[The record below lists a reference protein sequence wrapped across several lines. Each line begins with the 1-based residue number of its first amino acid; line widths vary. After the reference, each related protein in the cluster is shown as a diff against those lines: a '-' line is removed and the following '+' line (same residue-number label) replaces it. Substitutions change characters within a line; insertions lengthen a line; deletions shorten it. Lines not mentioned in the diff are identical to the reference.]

1 MAQLLPL
8 CGHKG
13 GLKQSLSV
21 IFSSSSELGERAG
34 SSEEASG
41 DEQQGKQS
49 LDKENDDEFSGQQ
62 LTKLFTDFD
71 FLDDELDKDTEIG
84 SFGWTSTTELATE
97 GEGEEFSETDGRMS
111 PESESDNLVSAGKDD
126 EASADEEE
134 SDVSWSCVIFTFL
147 TDESV
152 FLFGK
157 IIFYLLSST

>member
-1 MAQLLPL
+1 MLPL

-41 DEQQGKQS
+41 DEQQGKPG
-49 LDKENDDEFSGQQ
+49 DKENEDEFSGQQ

-84 SFGWTSTTELATE
+84 SFGWTSTTELANG
-97 GEGEEFSETDGRMS
+97 GEGEEEFGNENDGRMS
-111 PESESDNLVSAGKDD
+111 PESESDNLASAGKDD

-134 SDVSWSCVIFTFL
+134 SDVSYS
-147 TDESV
+147 
-152 FLFGK
+152 
-157 IIFYLLSST
+157 LS

>member
-49 LDKENDDEFSGQQ
+49 GDNDNDDEFSGQQ

-97 GEGEEFSETDGRMS
+97 EFSETDGRMS

-134 SDVSWSCVIFTFL
+134 SDVS
-147 TDESV
+147 
-152 FLFGK
+152 FLFFSSLLRN
-157 IIFYLLSST
+157 IFINPLSPEHIL

>member
-134 SDVSWSCVIFTFL
+134 SDVSWSCILFAFFTH
-147 TDESV
+147 ESFFFGENC
-152 FLFGK
+152 FLF
-157 IIFYLLSST
+157 IILA

>member
-49 LDKENDDEFSGQQ
+49 IDKENDDEFSGQQ

-71 FLDDELDKDTEIG
+71 FLDDELDKDTEIR
-84 SFGWTSTTELATE
+84 SFGWTSTT
-97 GEGEEFSETDGRMS
+97 
-111 PESESDNLVSAGKDD
+111 VSY
-126 EASADEEE
+126 
-134 SDVSWSCVIFTFL
+134 THL
-147 TDESV
+147 TLPTKRIV
-152 FLFGK
+152 
-157 IIFYLLSST
+157 

>member
-1 MAQLLPL
+1 MPL

-41 DEQQGKQS
+41 DEQTNEKN
-49 LDKENDDEFSGQQ
+49 EDEFSGQQ

-84 SFGWTSTTELATE
+84 SFGWTSTTELAE
-97 GEGEEFSETDGRMS
+97 EEFAENDGRMS
-111 PESESDNLVSAGKDD
+111 PCESESDQVVSTGKDD
-126 EASADEEE
+126 EVSADEDE
-134 SDVSWSCVIFTFL
+134 SDVSCTTFNMNPTSL
-147 TDESV
+147 N
-152 FLFGK
+152 
-157 IIFYLLSST
+157 